1 MTIKAEQVGRRLVL
15 TVTDENG
22 AAVFEPYIVEPVPM
36 KAGRQLTAD
45 YLAVAS
51 QTGTVSVERQA
62 GMFREA
68 LNEHNAARAEEEVSQ
83 VEGDE
88 LCVKALMWQTVIG
101 MDGIRAF
108 DNAGGGV
115 AGMVKA
121 LRLLTGMSAAL
132 PSPTSPSTGWESL
145 TSQEGTPGT
154 STPQGG
160 VSTVSK
166 LPPARR
172 SIRQGNPH
180 RAA

>member
-22 AAVFEPYIVEPVPM
+22 AAVFEPYVVEPVAM

-51 QTGTVSVERQA
+51 QAGTVSVERQA

-108 DNAGGGV
+108 DAAGGGV
-115 AGMVKA
+115 AGVVKA
-121 LRLLTGMSAAL
+121 LRLLTAMSAAL
-132 PSPTSPSTGWESL
+132 PSPTSPNTALENL
-145 TSQEGTPGT
+145 TRPAGTPDT
-154 STPQGG
+154 STPLGG
-160 VSTVSK
+160 VK
-166 LPPARR
+166 AADRLPPERR
-172 SIRQGNPH
+172 SIRQGKP
-180 RAA
+180 RSAA